1 MTKLTRLLM
10 ATGLMVTA
18 TAASAHAGHDAGHDA
33 GTGFTSGLLHPMLG
47 LDHLLAMVAIGFWSV
62 RQSATLKNST
72 PLFVIGGMILGAG
85 IAWGGLSL
93 PGVETGIALSV
104 LLAGILIATM
114 AKLPTAVGG
123 SLVAAFMVFHGFAHG
138 AEMPAGATLVAYFA
152 GFSVATLALT
162 FAGCGFGALLL
173 KSDSRITRAI
183 GAVLVG
189 AGVMFAG

>member
-1 MTKLTRLLM
+1 MKTITRLLM

-18 TAASAHAGHDAGHDA
+18 TAASAHAGHDA

-47 LDHLLAMVAIGFWSV
+47 LDHLLAMAAIGFWSV

-72 PLFVIGGMILGAG
+72 PLFVIGGMVVGAG
-85 IAWGGLSL
+85 IAWGGFSL
-93 PGVETGIALSV
+93 PGVETGISLSV
-104 LLAGILIATM
+104 ILAGILIATL

-138 AEMPAGATLVAYFA
+138 SEMPAGAALVAYLA

-162 FAGCGFGALLL
+162 FAGRALGTLMQKTDNRFGRALGGVVAASGALLA
-173 KSDSRITRAI
+173 TA
-183 GAVLVG
+183 
-189 AGVMFAG
+189 

>member
-1 MTKLTRLLM
+1 MKAITRVLM

-18 TAASAHAGHDAGHDA
+18 TAVSAHAGHDAD
-33 GTGFTSGLLHPMLG
+33 TGFASGLLHPMLG
-47 LDHLLAMVAIGFWSV
+47 LDHLLAMAAIGFWSV

-123 SLVAAFMVFHGFAHG
+123 SLVGAFMVFHGFAHG
-138 AEMPAGATLVAYFA
+138 AEMPAGAAMVAYLA
-152 GFSVATLALT
+152 GFSIATLAIT
-162 FAGCGFGALLL
+162 FAGRGLGALLL
-173 KSDSRITRAI
+173 KADNRIARGF

-189 AGVMFAG
+189 TGAVLMAS

>member
-1 MTKLTRLLM
+1 M

-18 TAASAHAGHDAGHDA
+18 TAVSAHAGHDA

-47 LDHLLAMVAIGFWSV
+47 LDHLLAMAAIGFWSV

-72 PLFVIGGMILGAG
+72 PLFMIGGMVVGAG

-104 LLAGILIATM
+104 LLVGILIATM
-114 AKLPTAVGG
+114 AKVPTSVGG

-138 AEMPAGATLVAYFA
+138 AEMPVGAALVAYLA
-152 GFSVATLALT
+152 GFSVATLVLT
-162 FAGCGFGALLL
+162 FAGRGLGALMQKTDNRFGRALG
-173 KSDSRITRAI
+173 SVVAATRALL
-183 GAVLVG
+183 A
-189 AGVMFAG
+189 AA

>member
-1 MTKLTRLLM
+1 MKAFAQLLM

-18 TAASAHAGHDAGHDA
+18 TAASAHAGHDA

-47 LDHLLAMVAIGFWSV
+47 LDHLLAMAAIGFWSV

-72 PLFVIGGMILGAG
+72 PLFVIGGMVVGAG

-138 AEMPAGATLVAYFA
+138 SEMPAGAALVAYLV
-152 GFSVATLALT
+152 GFSIATLAVSLVGRGVGRLT
-162 FAGCGFGALLL
+162 LKADNRFSRGFGGVLAV
-173 KSDSRITRAI
+173 A
-183 GAVLVG
+183 GAYL
-189 AGVMFAG
+189 ATA

>member
-1 MTKLTRLLM
+1 MKAFAQLLM
-10 ATGLMVTA
+10 ASGLMVTA
-18 TAASAHAGHDAGHDA
+18 TAASAHAGHDA

-47 LDHLLAMVAIGFWSV
+47 LDHLLAMAAIGFWSV

-72 PLFVIGGMILGAG
+72 PLFVIGGMVVGAG

-93 PGVETGIALSV
+93 PGVETGISLSV
-104 LLAGILIATM
+104 ILAGILIATL

-138 AEMPAGATLVAYFA
+138 SEMLAGAALVAYLA

-162 FAGCGFGALLL
+162 FAGRGLGTLMQKTDNRFGRTLGGVVAATGALL
-173 KSDSRITRAI
+173 A
-183 GAVLVG
+183 A
-189 AGVMFAG
+189 A